1 MRGVEQIPWLYDT
14 MCALMEWSGFDRWRA
29 WLVKGARGRTLEV
42 GSGTG
47 RNLARYPAGVAVVA
61 LEPSREA
68 LEKSRA
74 RRGEALLVRGSA
86 EALPFRPGAF
96 DTVVSSLVFCSVPKP
111 EVGLAEIRR
120 VLAPGGQ
127 LRMLEHVRSESR
139 LGGWWDDTIQPL
151 WTVVAGGCHPNRRT
165 EQVVG
170 ASGFAIAERRARGSM
185 RRFVATPSE
194 RDAQRAPEGD
204 PSGRAAD
211 RDQLDEQRRVEREV

>member
-1 MRGVEQIPWLYDT
+1 MRGVEQIPWVYDA

-29 WLVKGARGRTLEV
+29 WLVKGATGRTLEV

-47 RNLARYPAGVAVVA
+47 RNLARYPQTSALIA

-68 LEKSRA
+68 LDASRA
-74 RRGEALLVRGSA
+74 RRGPALLVRGSA
-86 EALPFRPGAF
+86 EALPFREGAF
-96 DTVVSSLVFCSVPKP
+96 DTVVSSLVFCSVPRP

-120 VLAPGGQ
+120 VLAPSGT

-165 EQVVG
+165 EHVV
-170 ASGFAIAERRARGSM
+170 ASSGFSITDRRARGSM
-185 RRFVATPSE
+185 RRFVATPAASQGE
-194 RDAQRAPEGD
+194 AQRSAK
-204 PSGRAAD
+204 
-211 RDQLDEQRRVEREV
+211 